1 MRRIGGLM
9 RTAALAL
16 GAMVALGVGGAW
28 AQTGNPTN
36 DALLARNEAGR
47 KEAFRSLLTQNRYA
61 CAEVTVLFQA
71 GLDPRR
77 TAYWDLSCRDG
88 GPWRISIP
96 AERWATPTLNACGQG
111 TGPGAG
117 PCFRSVSTSAPGLA
131 AAAAAAPSASCRT
144 ACGSQP
150 QSLQNACLARCAS
163 GSTIQAAAPAATATA
178 AAVRGRFGFIY
189 TAEPPSTAFGF
200 SSGKTDRLAANM
212 DAIRACEA
220 VAGRNQCRV
229 ALDFPNACG
238 ALVQALTTPPVQV
251 RRLASGVGQTR
262 EQAEAQA
269 LNTCRLAE
277 AASASITC
285 RIAISGC

>member
-1 MRRIGGLM
+1 MIRRAVLALAAFLSLGA
-9 RTAALAL
+9 TAAL
-16 GAMVALGVGGAW
+16 

-111 TGPGAG
+111 TGPSAG
-117 PCFRSVSTSAPGLA
+117 PCFRSVSGPAPA
-131 AAAAAAPSASCRT
+131 PVAVAAAPQACRT

-163 GSTIQAAAPAATATA
+163 GSTIQAATPAAATA
-178 AAVRGRFGFIY
+178 AAIRGRFGFIY

>member
-1 MRRIGGLM
+1 MGLI
-9 RTAALAL
+9 RTAVLAL
-16 GAMVALGVGGAW
+16 GALLALGAPEAL

-47 KEAFRSLLTQNRYA
+47 REAFRSLLTQNRYA

-88 GPWRISIP
+88 GPWRIAIP

-111 TGPGAG
+111 TGPAAG
-117 PCFRSVSTSAPGLA
+117 PCFRGLSTSAPGLTA
-131 AAAAAAPSASCRT
+131 AVAAPPPSCRT
-144 ACGSQP
+144 ACDSQP

-163 GSTIQAAAPAATATA
+163 GSTIQAAAPAGATA

-277 AASASITC
+277 AASSSITC
-285 RIAISGC
+285 RIAMSGC

>member
-1 MRRIGGLM
+1 MGLL
-9 RTAALAL
+9 RTAVLALGVLLAL
-16 GAMVALGVGGAW
+16 GAPDAR

-88 GPWRISIP
+88 GPWRIAIP
-96 AERWATPTLNACGQG
+96 AERWATPTLNVCGQG
-111 TGPGAG
+111 TGPAAG
-117 PCFRSVSTSAPGLA
+117 PCFRGLSGPAPGLA
-131 AAAAAAPSASCRT
+131 ATAVPPSCRT
-144 ACGSQP
+144 ACDSQP

-163 GSTIQAAAPAATATA
+163 GSTIQASAPAGATA

-229 ALDFPNACG
+229 ALDFPNGCG

-277 AASASITC
+277 AASSSITC

>member
-1 MRRIGGLM
+1 MGLI
-9 RTAALAL
+9 RTAMLAL
-16 GAMVALGVGGAW
+16 GVLLAVGVPEAR

-47 KEAFRSLLTQNRYA
+47 REAFRSLLTQNRYA

-88 GPWRISIP
+88 GPWRIAIP

-111 TGPGAG
+111 SGPAAG
-117 PCFRSVSTSAPGLA
+117 PCFRGLANNAPGLA
-131 AAAAAAPSASCRT
+131 AAAAAPPASCRT
-144 ACGSQP
+144 ACDSQP

-163 GSTIQAAAPAATATA
+163 GSTIQASAPVGATA

-200 SSGKTDRLAANM
+200 SAGKTDRLAANM

-277 AASASITC
+277 AASSSITC
-285 RIAISGC
+285 RIAMSGC